1 MSKHITP
8 EVGQVWQNPKNK
20 TDTIAITVVD
30 KRAGRKQSDWLFSY
44 IWNDGE
50 VVCADDEYF
59 VKRSRK
65 LIAEYPTWQ
74 EAVNSKEFK
83 GE

>member
-1 MSKHITP
+1 MIKIGQIYKDEDGWRLCITLYSP
-8 EVGQVWQNPKNK
+8 VDIYAVYHQGSVGNWHNKEAFLLNK
-20 TDTIAITVVD
+20 T
-30 KRAGRKQSDWLFSY
+30 
-44 IWNDGE
+44 
-50 VVCADDEYF
+50 
-59 VKRSRK
+59 

>member
-1 MSKHITP
+1 MIK
-8 EVGQVWQNPKNK
+8 VGQIWQNPQNK
-20 TDTIAITVVD
+20 TDTIAITSID

-50 VVCADDEYF
+50 TVCADDDF
-59 VKRSRK
+59 FIKRSRK

-83 GE
+83 VGGK

>member
-1 MSKHITP
+1 MIKA
-8 EVGQVWQNPKNK
+8 GQVYKYTTEPSIRFIVTQDYDYRTRYDYIQNNGCTRSYVWENDLLYK
-20 TDTIAITVVD
+20 T
-30 KRAGRKQSDWLFSY
+30 
-44 IWNDGE
+44 E
-50 VVCADDEYF
+50 
-59 VKRSRK
+59 